1 MNDFFKRL
9 ISKPITMERF
19 NLDNFQDLGDVK
31 IVIKETD
38 GILQKG
44 IHILCYK
51 NWVEGIF
58 KNLELL
64 RLKYIQT
71 NEDKY
76 LDAILGV
83 LPNSFKDFT
92 FENQLRLQAENQ
104 ELKKENEEL
113 KLKLNKQKEINKEYV
128 DEYAELKKNAL
139 EWHKVTCFD
148 KPDEN
153 GWITLDAPS
162 VSGIVYLVKLKDGGR
177 EIRELEEYDGCTFFE
192 DLEWEEIE
200 AWAEIPEGM

>member
-44 IHILCYK
+44 IHVLCYK
-51 NWVEGIF
+51 NWIESVF

-113 KLKLNKQKEINKEYV
+113 EKIRSGQVKIMESDLTRIEKLKKENEQLKIVCDFNCPVHKLATHNACLTCPAVRNSPHHDLKNVTDEELQKIIE
-128 DEYAELKKNAL
+128 DAE
-139 EWHKVTCFD
+139 
-148 KPDEN
+148 
-153 GWITLDAPS
+153 
-162 VSGIVYLVKLKDGGR
+162 
-177 EIRELEEYDGCTFFE
+177 
-192 DLEWEEIE
+192 
-200 AWAEIPEGM
+200 AEMEM

>member
-1 MNDFFKRL
+1 MNEFFKRL

-19 NLDNFQDLGDVK
+19 NLDNFQDLGDVR
-31 IVIKETD
+31 VQIKESD

-51 NWVEGIF
+51 NWVENIF

-64 RLKYIQT
+64 RLKFLET

-104 ELKKENEEL
+104 ELKIQIENNHSLLIKENEQLKTVCDFNCPDHKLATHNACLTCPAVRNSPHHDLKNVTDEEL
-113 KLKLNKQKEINKEYV
+113 QKIIK
-128 DEYAELKKNAL
+128 DAE
-139 EWHKVTCFD
+139 
-148 KPDEN
+148 
-153 GWITLDAPS
+153 
-162 VSGIVYLVKLKDGGR
+162 
-177 EIRELEEYDGCTFFE
+177 
-192 DLEWEEIE
+192 
-200 AWAEIPEGM
+200 AEMEM